1 MVVKLHHCLICLIL
15 HNLFWSLKDQSR
27 NNFFGPIFSIMV
39 GYNKFKSRFTT
50 LKFADDMSRATAKMG
65 GMSIG

>member
-1 MVVKLHHCLICLIL
+1 M
-15 HNLFWSLKDQSR
+15 F
-27 NNFFGPIFSIMV
+27 PIMV

-65 GMSIG
+65 GMSIEYVVYYVLMMSENQKFIDFTRSHPNRN

>member
-1 MVVKLHHCLICLIL
+1 MYNLPNFTESIL
-15 HNLFWSLKDQSR
+15 VSQSR
-27 NNFFGPIFSIMV
+27 NNFGTIFSIMV